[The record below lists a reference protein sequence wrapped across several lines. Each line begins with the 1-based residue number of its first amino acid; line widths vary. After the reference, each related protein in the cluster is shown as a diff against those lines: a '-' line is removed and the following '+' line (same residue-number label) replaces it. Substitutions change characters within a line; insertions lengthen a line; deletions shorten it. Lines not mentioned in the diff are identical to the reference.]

1 MFDYTNDQ
9 QANMVYQEELENL
22 NGQRLMQ
29 FINHHHQKQQPR
41 LQRLSSYYSGRNVG
55 VLEPESRRADDGS
68 DVRLTHPFAQEIA
81 DFQASFSVGNPIT
94 IDVDEDNHDT
104 LDQINKTNDVN
115 TLFGD
120 LFLDAGKYGKAL
132 ALVFREDGEKYEK
145 FVRLD
150 PIDTFMIY
158 NTDVDF
164 KPVMSVRYVP
174 IIVVDN
180 TGNAEQVNLEYNIE
194 TWTEDEH
201 KVYKPQALTDDLLT
215 NVPEIEA
222 LTVMPVVE
230 FWNNSLRLGD
240 YENVLSLIDA
250 YDSAQS
256 DTANYMTDLNDAML
270 VIKGDIDTLTE
281 GSELL
286 LDPES
291 PNYDQQLK
299 EQVEEKKRI
308 LLELKRARLLLLKSG
323 NNAVNGQTNVDASFI
338 HKEYDT
344 AGVEA
349 YKNRL
354 YKNIHTLS
362 RTPDVSDESFAG
374 NASGV
379 AMRYKQLGVIQQA
392 KTKRRMFERGLS
404 ALYGIV
410 ETLEHAVSGLWDI
423 DSNDIKFTFHDN
435 LPTDDVETI
444 QALVSAGATLPQ
456 AYLYKFL
463 PEVNDVDEI
472 LNMMD
477 EQRDSMTEEDTRLSK
492 RDEVTDDDEQGN
504 DVPVQQGANQS

>member
-1 MFDYTNDQ
+1 
-9 QANMVYQEELENL
+9 
-22 NGQRLMQ
+22 
-29 FINHHHQKQQPR
+29 
-41 LQRLSSYYSGRNVG
+41 

-81 DFQASFSVGNPIT
+81 EFQASFSVGNPIT

-104 LDQINKTNDVN
+104 LDQINKTNDVD

-379 AMRYKQLGVIQQA
+379 AMRYKQL
-392 KTKRRMFERGLS
+392 
-404 ALYGIV
+404 
-410 ETLEHAVSGLWDI
+410 
-423 DSNDIKFTFHDN
+423 
-435 LPTDDVETI
+435 
-444 QALVSAGATLPQ
+444 
-456 AYLYKFL
+456 
-463 PEVNDVDEI
+463 
-472 LNMMD
+472 
-477 EQRDSMTEEDTRLSK
+477 
-492 RDEVTDDDEQGN
+492 
-504 DVPVQQGANQS
+504 

>member
-1 MFDYTNDQ
+1 
-9 QANMVYQEELENL
+9 
-22 NGQRLMQ
+22 
-29 FINHHHQKQQPR
+29 
-41 LQRLSSYYSGRNVG
+41 
-55 VLEPESRRADDGS
+55 
-68 DVRLTHPFAQEIA
+68 
-81 DFQASFSVGNPIT
+81 
-94 IDVDEDNHDT
+94 
-104 LDQINKTNDVN
+104 
-115 TLFGD
+115 
-120 LFLDAGKYGKAL
+120 
-132 ALVFREDGEKYEK
+132 
-145 FVRLD
+145 
-150 PIDTFMIY
+150 
-158 NTDVDF
+158 
-164 KPVMSVRYVP
+164 
-174 IIVVDN
+174 
-180 TGNAEQVNLEYNIE
+180 
-194 TWTEDEH
+194 
-201 KVYKPQALTDDLLT
+201 
-215 NVPEIEA
+215 
-222 LTVMPVVE
+222 
-230 FWNNSLRLGD
+230 
-240 YENVLSLIDA
+240 
-250 YDSAQS
+250 
-256 DTANYMTDLNDAML
+256 
-270 VIKGDIDTLTE
+270 
-281 GSELL
+281 L

-404 ALYGIV
+404 VLYGIV

-492 RDEVTDDDEQGN
+492 RDEVTDEDEQGN